1 MVVVLNT
8 ALILAATCF
17 TATVE
22 AETEVS
28 DILYGSSVLVSI
40 KFGHL

>member
-8 ALILAATCF
+8 ALILVATCF
-17 TATVE
+17 TAIVE

-28 DILYGSSVLVSI
+28 DIPYGSSVLVSI
-40 KFGHL
+40 TFGHL